1 MTAAVALAMVA
12 GAHSGDG
19 RVARAGMRAAEY
31 RDYLAAYATCTVRDR
46 HRSAANAVLSDLD
59 AEGLEKKFGD
69 IFVEKP
75 VVWVADCPEL
85 HIAEGLA
92 MWIRG
97 EPLRMALAEAL
108 VKADLRDDVTASF
121 ADRAPLPLPAPEKS
135 EERATSSASVAGERA
150 RQRYDQRVAQTWL
163 WAFGECVARREPVRS
178 REWLL
183 SRAGTAED
191 TAASERL
198 APAFGSC
205 LPEGQKLVL
214 DRDMLRGSVAVSYYR
229 LAKAQPVTG
238 SGTVQ

>member
-1 MTAAVALAMVA
+1 MAALALAAVAA
-12 GAHSGDG
+12 AHAGDG
-19 RVARAGMRAAEY
+19 AAARAGMRAAEY
-31 RDYLAAYATCTVRDR
+31 RDYLAAYATCTVRENHGR
-46 HRSAANAVLSDLD
+46 AANAVLSDLD
-59 AEGLEKKFGD
+59 AGGLGKRFAD
-69 IFVEKP
+69 IFIEKP
-75 VVWVADCPEL
+75 VVWVADCHEL
-85 HIAEGLA
+85 HIAEGLS
-92 MWIRG
+92 MWMKG
-97 EPLRMALAEAL
+97 EPLRMALADAL
-108 VKADLRDDVTASF
+108 VKAELRDDKTESF
-121 ADRAPLPLPAPEKS
+121 ADRAPLPLQAPKKS
-135 EERATSSASVAGERA
+135 EERAAAAGAAYERDQ
-150 RQRYDQRVAQTWL
+150 QRYDQRVAQTWL